1 MRLALTRRGD
11 YAVRAALALA
21 DAGEHR
27 LSAAA
32 VADRMRIPSSFVSQ
46 VMADLSRAGVVSAVM
61 GRGGGYRLARPA
73 AEVTLLDAI
82 QASEGDRR
90 QRTCVLRGS
99 PCDARGT
106 CAVHDTFVKG
116 EDAVLEVLRQTTLA
130 HIMDGSNGD
139 PVGRRG

>member
-27 LSAAA
+27 LSAGAI
-32 VADRMRIPSSFVSQ
+32 ADRMRIPTSFVSQ
-46 VMADLSRAGVVSAVM
+46 VMADLSRAGVASAVK

-73 AEVTLLDAI
+73 AEATLLDAI
-82 QASEGDRR
+82 QASEDDPR

-99 PCDARGT
+99 PCDARGR

-116 EDAVLEVLRQTTLA
+116 EDAVLAVLRQTTLA
-130 HIMDGSNGD
+130 DIVDGSDGD
-139 PVGRRG
+139 PVGARR